1 MPFLVSQEDK
11 INLTRDQPI
20 RGGSWVLRSTMTT
33 LLRTEDTRLNG
44 FASRRRRVMTYL
56 TLLRHQ
62 RFLQP
67 ETYINTRGQG
77 LNVIHGRKPS
87 SSRRATLDRRGLS
100 ARLLR
105 WSQLR
110 LSSHCCLSSPN
121 LYGRAEARC

>member
-33 LLRTEDTRLNG
+33 LPRTEDTRLNG
-44 FASRRRRVMTYL
+44 FASRRRRGMNYL
-56 TLLRHQ
+56 TSLRHQ

-67 ETYINTRGQG
+67 QTSINTRGQG
-77 LNVIHGRKPS
+77 LSVIHGRKPTRN
-87 SSRRATLDRRGLS
+87 RRPTPERRGGS
-100 ARLLR
+100 PRLLR

-110 LSSHCCLSSPN
+110 PAAASFVTFSN
-121 LYGRAEARC
+121 